1 MTPKGLT
8 GDDFRRIALSFPGAI
23 EGAHMGTVDFRAGR
37 IFATLGY
44 PDAAFGMIKLAPERQ
59 EMLVAAEPTIFQSV
73 KGGWGANGATLLR
86 LAACDEA
93 TATSALTAAWR
104 GVASKTLL
112 KAFDAT

>member
-1 MTPKGLT
+1 MTEG
-8 GDDFRRIALSFPGAI
+8 DFRRLALSLPGAV
-23 EGAHMGTVDFRAGR
+23 ESSHMGTVDFRAGR

-44 PDAAFGMIKLAPERQ
+44 PDAGFGMVKLTPERQ
-59 EMLVAAEPTIFQSV
+59 EMLVAAEPAIFEPV
-73 KGGWGANGATLLR
+73 KGGWGAKGATLLR

-112 KAFDAT
+112 KAFDAAAGAA